1 MTPTKPPKST
11 PRASPRI
18 ACYGTAF
25 LADAALDA
33 KLLIPEVAADAR
45 QFSSPRLDASFLI
58 DCARLLTGGLATMES
73 APSRYVKRVA
83 GTDFHSPKT
92 TVLYSCSIELREL
105 LGALT
110 DERAAEM
117 ATERYGPHRLLKD
130 KPAERN
136 GRTQRH
142 LAILNGLASLA
153 RHARLGQTTLML
165 RVEYRKQR

>member
-83 GTDFHSPKT
+83 GTDFRSPKT
-92 TVLYSCSIELREL
+92 TVLYECSIELRGL

-110 DERAAEM
+110 DERAAEL
-117 ATERYGPHRLLKD
+117 ATEWYGPYRLGKT
-130 KPAERN
+130 KPPERN
-136 GRTQRH
+136 GRTQRR
-142 LAILNGLASLA
+142 LAILNGLATLA
-153 RHARLGQTTLML
+153 KHAQLGQTRMML

>member
-73 APSRYVKRVA
+73 APSRYVKPNRRSA
-83 GTDFHSPKT
+83 TAAHS
-92 TVLYSCSIELREL
+92 
-105 LGALT
+105 GA
-110 DERAAEM
+110 
-117 ATERYGPHRLLKD
+117 
-130 KPAERN
+130 
-136 GRTQRH
+136 
-142 LAILNGLASLA
+142 
-153 RHARLGQTTLML
+153 
-165 RVEYRKQR
+165 